1 MADLVDTTSFSPA
14 SSNVEQ
20 QQIEKPGLWGRIAL
34 GAIVLLT
41 IFMNFYEL
49 GQNGYGNLYYASGV
63 RSMAD
68 NWHNFFFVSFDPGG
82 FVTIDKPPLG
92 FWLQTLSTKIF
103 GFTAFSIFL
112 PQALCGVLAVILL
125 YSLVQRHFGVVAG
138 LIAALVLAITPITVV
153 TDRNNTID
161 GTLALVLLLSAW
173 AVIHAAETGK
183 LRWLLLTAV
192 FVGLGFNVKMAEAY
206 LVVPAL
212 GLTYILCAPRK
223 LWTRIWHLL
232 LAALV
237 MLIISLSWAAAVDLT
252 PASQRPYVGSTQD
265 NSEIDLAFGY
275 NGLSR
280 LHIGGSG
287 RNGFGGGTRNTRSST
302 GTDGVQSSSSTTS
315 TQTQTLSA
323 RAEGPGA
330 SDTGNGSG
338 TTRGNRGAGGAGGA
352 GGAAAFQTGA
362 IGPFHLF
369 SSSLGGQIAWLLP
382 FALLGIVALAWQR
395 HFRFQQDRQQLGLV
409 LWGGWLLTMAI
420 FFSADASFHQ
430 YYMTEMAPGLSALV
444 GIGVVVMWHDYRGRS
459 WHGWLLPIAL
469 AITAAVQIY
478 LLASYPTW
486 AQWLSPVIGIG
497 TAIVV
502 IALLFFRLRPRLDVR
517 TPLFSLGRVAVS
529 LGVLILLVAPA
540 IWSGYSVIHNLES
553 SFPIAGPSAQGGA
566 NAFAGLGTTGTGTG
580 TTRDRARTGTA
591 STTTGQNPFNG
602 AGGFGGFGGA
612 SSQANTALIS
622 YLKANQGNTKFL
634 LATPSSTT
642 ADTIILSTNEP
653 VMAMGGFGGSDP
665 ILTTTTL
672 KSLIA
677 NGTVRFF
684 LLNATTANTTQST
697 TNTSRREFDFGTG
710 GFGGGAGGFGG
721 FGGSQQSSLTSWI
734 SSNCTAVSA
743 SKFGSSTT
751 ANMHLY
757 DCATLRS

>member
-1 MADLVDTTSFSPA
+1 MADLVDTKSFSK
-14 SSNVEQ
+14 SYTGVELQ
-20 QQIEKPGLWGRIAL
+20 WVEKPGLWGRIAL
-34 GAIVLLT
+34 GAIVLLS
-41 IFMNFYEL
+41 IFMNFFQL

-82 FVTIDKPPLG
+82 FVSIDKPPLG

-112 PQALCGVLAVILL
+112 PQALCGVLAVVVL
-125 YSLVQRHFGVVAG
+125 YSLVKRHFGVVAG

-153 TDRNNTID
+153 TVRNNTID

-183 LRWLLLTAV
+183 LRWLMLTAV

-212 GLTYILCAPRK
+212 GLTYLLCAPSK

-232 LAALV
+232 LALLV

-252 PASQRPYVGSTQD
+252 PASMRPYVGSTQD
-265 NSEIDLAFGY
+265 NSELDLAFGY

-280 LHIGGSG
+280 LRIGGNG
-287 RNGFGGGTRNTRSST
+287 RNGFGGGTRNIRTST
-302 GTDGVQSSSSTTS
+302 DSAETPAASTT
-315 TQTQTLSA
+315 TTTTTTTTHTQTLSA
-323 RAEGPGA
+323 GAEGPGTSA
-330 SDTGNGSG
+330 ATGGTG
-338 TTRGNRGAGGAGGA
+338 TTRGYRAGGG
-352 GGAAAFQTGA
+352 GGAAAGFQTGA

-369 SSSLGGQIAWLLP
+369 SSSLGSQIAWLLP
-382 FALLGIVALAWQR
+382 FALLAIIALAWQR
-395 HFRFQQDRQQLGLV
+395 HFRFQQDQQQLGLV
-409 LWGGWLLTMAI
+409 LWGVWLLAMAI

-469 AITAAVQIY
+469 AITAATQIY
-478 LLASYPTW
+478 MLTSYPSW
-486 AQWLSPVIGIG
+486 SQWLSPLIGIG
-497 TAIVV
+497 TAIIV
-502 IALLFFRLRPRLDVR
+502 IALLFFRLRPRSDVR
-517 TPLFSLGRVAVS
+517 KPLFTMGRAAVS
-529 LGVLILLVAPA
+529 LGILLLLVAPA
-540 IWSGYSVIHNLES
+540 IWSGYSVFYNLES
-553 SFPIAGPSAQGGA
+553 SFPTAGPTASSGA
-566 NAFAGLGTTGTGTG
+566 NARTSFGTGSNA
-580 TTRDRARTGTA
+580 RARTGTGA
-591 STTTGQNPFNG
+591 RTTTAGQYPFAG
-602 AGGFGGFGGA
+602 AGAATFGGGNA

-622 YLKANQGNTKFL
+622 YLKANQGKTKFL
-634 LATPSSTT
+634 VATPSSTS
-642 ADTIILSTNEP
+642 ADAIILSTNEP

-665 ILTTTTL
+665 ILTTSSL
-672 KSLIA
+672 KSLVA

-684 LLNATTANTTQST
+684 LINSTTSASTQGRTTTAG
-697 TNTSRREFDFGTG
+697 REFDFGNG
-710 GFGGGAGGFGG
+710 GFAG

-734 SSNCTAVSA
+734 TSNCKAAPA
-743 SKFGSSTT
+743 SQWNGSTT
-751 ANMHLY
+751 GGTQLY
-757 DCATLRS
+757 DCASARS